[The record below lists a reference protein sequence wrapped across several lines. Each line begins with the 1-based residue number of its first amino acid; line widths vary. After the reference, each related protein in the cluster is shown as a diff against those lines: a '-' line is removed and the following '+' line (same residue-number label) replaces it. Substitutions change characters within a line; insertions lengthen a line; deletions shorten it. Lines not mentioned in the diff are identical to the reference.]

1 LVPNRYF
8 LKSKQFPGRHLINL
22 NTRFYFFKNY
32 LHMFIIS
39 TIPTSYVYNLWPLIN
54 EEGKVRVEII
64 CIKNVSPVGFKD
76 INALLLLNS
85 ALIY

>member
-1 LVPNRYF
+1 
-8 LKSKQFPGRHLINL
+8 
-22 NTRFYFFKNY
+22 
-32 LHMFIIS
+32 MFIIS